1 MAYIVSSPGSCG
13 EFIQGYMDG
22 ISFMVTCPINRY
34 SYAMS
39 QFDGPGDR
47 LPKKATLA
55 VKKTLNYLGE
65 EDRDIPIRLKSNIL
79 PGKGMASSTADISAV
94 AQAVA
99 LSCGKRLTAH
109 EIADIALSIEPS
121 DATFFNGIVRFDHRG
136 GTLIQQIGDCPPLKI
151 LIYDCGGE
159 IDTVDFN
166 TRADLVDLQKENEK
180 YIKIALNLFRKGI
193 QNGSIDEIGRASSI
207 SAFANQKIL
216 YKKQLNRFY
225 KVGMQVGGK
234 GIICAHSG
242 TVLGLIVSADGDIE
256 NMKQS
261 INEYMG
267 KDFSYLDSVEI
278 INQGIIDR
286 KCDANEF
293 DKE

>member
-39 QFDGPGDR
+39 QFDGLGDR
-47 LPKKATLA
+47 LPKKAALA

>member
-47 LPKKATLA
+47 LPKKAALA

-166 TRADLVDLQKENEK
+166 TSADLVDLQKENEK

>member
-47 LPKKATLA
+47 LPKKAALA

-159 IDTVDFN
+159 IDTVDFH

>member
-47 LPKKATLA
+47 LPKKAALA

-79 PGKGMASSTADISAV
+79 PGKGMASSTDDISAV

-136 GTLIQQIGDCPPLKI
+136 GTLIQQIGACPPLKI

-166 TRADLVDLQKENEK
+166 TRADLVDLKKENEK

-225 KVGMQVGGK
+225 KVGMQLGGK

>member
-47 LPKKATLA
+47 LPKKAALA

-180 YIKIALNLFRKGI
+180 YITIALNLFRKGI

>member
-47 LPKKATLA
+47 LPKKAALA

-99 LSCGKRLTAH
+99 LSCGKRLPAH

>member
-47 LPKKATLA
+47 LPKKAALA

-166 TRADLVDLQKENEK
+166 TRAYLVDLQKENEK

>member
-47 LPKKATLA
+47 LPKKAALA

-261 INEYMG
+261 LNEYMG
-267 KDFSYLDSVEI
+267 KHFSYLDSVEI

>member
-47 LPKKATLA
+47 LPKKAALA

-256 NMKQS
+256 YMKQS

-267 KDFSYLDSVEI
+267 KHFSYLDSVEI

>member
-47 LPKKATLA
+47 LPKKAALA

-121 DATFFNGIVRFDHRG
+121 DATFFTGIVRFDHRG

>member
-1 MAYIVSSPGSCG
+1 
-13 EFIQGYMDG
+13 
-22 ISFMVTCPINRY
+22 
-34 SYAMS
+34 MS

-47 LPKKATLA
+47 LPKKAALA

-121 DATFFNGIVRFDHRG
+121 DATFFNGIVRFDHR
-136 GTLIQQIGDCPPLKI
+136 
-151 LIYDCGGE
+151 
-159 IDTVDFN
+159 DTVDFN

>member
-47 LPKKATLA
+47 LPKKAALA

-166 TRADLVDLQKENEK
+166 TRTDLVDLQKENEK

>member
-47 LPKKATLA
+47 LPKKAALA

-99 LSCGKRLTAH
+99 LPCGKRLTAH

>member
-47 LPKKATLA
+47 LPKKAALA

-136 GTLIQQIGDCPPLKI
+136 GTLIQQSGDCPPLKI

>member
-47 LPKKATLA
+47 LPKKAALA

-166 TRADLVDLQKENEK
+166 TRADLVDLQKGNEK

-267 KDFSYLDSVEI
+267 KDLSYLDSVEI

>member
-1 MAYIVSSPGSCG
+1 M
-13 EFIQGYMDG
+13 
-22 ISFMVTCPINRY
+22 
-34 SYAMS
+34 
-39 QFDGPGDR
+39 
-47 LPKKATLA
+47 
-55 VKKTLNYLGE
+55 KTLNYLGE